1 MKKINLPS
9 IGISQIGIA
18 IPEHFILVEE
28 LAKRRK
34 IAPEYATKGLGVFQA
49 RIPYRV
55 SIEKL
60 AAGALSKI
68 NYQDVQR
75 FYIGTESDADASK
88 PIGIKILNQQLGLT
102 FIPFQYKFA
111 CLGGLEALIS
121 ACEYT
126 ISNQGKPAVAV
137 SIDRSIY
144 GEANP
149 EAEITQGC
157 AAVALRVETNPKLLV
172 LDYQNF
178 GQYAADIDDF
188 QVPAFSFPFPIIN
201 GNLTKAAYLECQ
213 KKALQDW
220 KKNNPGLIK
229 RLKGKSLVEFF
240 DFFIMHAPF
249 PKIVEWAS
257 AVFWRH
263 EKQKQK
269 EHLSLSECVKN
280 STLFKE
286 YKKEIDVIRKLAEFQ
301 KFFAEKVKP
310 GLKYNPYIGNSYT
323 CSIFISL
330 IAVLEQARKNQEI
343 GISGYGGGAS
353 AVCIKGKTVIKR
365 GFKND
370 LEKSLRRGE
379 KLSIK
384 QYEKWRNSIKKE
396 YCQ

>member
-1 MKKINLPS
+1 MKKTNLPS

-18 IPEHFILVEE
+18 IPKYFISLEE
-28 LAKRRK
+28 LAKKRK

-49 RIPYRV
+49 RIPYQV
-55 SIEKL
+55 SIEKV
-60 AAGALSKI
+60 AAEALSKI

-121 ACEYT
+121 ACEYSM
-126 ISNQGKPAVAV
+126 SNQGKPAVAIA
-137 SIDRSIY
+137 IDRSIY
-144 GEANP
+144 AEANP

-157 AAVALRVETNPKLLV
+157 AAVALRVEVNPKLLI

-178 GQYAADIDDF
+178 GQYASDIDDF

-201 GNLTKAAYLECQ
+201 GNLTKASYLECQ

-220 KKNNPGLIK
+220 KKNNPELIK
-229 RLKGKSLVEFF
+229 RLKRKPLADFF

-257 AVFWRH
+257 TVFWRH

-269 EHLSLSECVKN
+269 EHLSLSDCVKN
-280 STLFKE
+280 PGLFKE
-286 YKKEIDVIRKLAEFQ
+286 YKKEIDAVRKLAEFQ
-301 KFFAEKVKP
+301 KFFTEKVKP

-323 CSIFISL
+323 CSVFISL

-353 AVCIKGKTVIKR
+353 AICIRGKTVMKNR
-365 GFKND
+365 VKND
-370 LEKSLRRGE
+370 LEKSLRQG
-379 KLSIK
+379 KKITIK

-396 YCQ
+396 YYQ